1 MTSCVPARMRA
12 ASMCSFLVEKGPNLG
27 KKYDTKGLFLHTV
40 ATYFEEE
47 SDKCK
52 SQLES
57 LIKILCIRHGEKEKM
72 ESAPHHLVRIHSVHF
87 DFGAKIQ
94 ILDMNVKTREIETFV
109 SLFISIMSNFSRK
122 STFHRRLKVFHI

>member
-1 MTSCVPARMRA
+1 
-12 ASMCSFLVEKGPNLG
+12 MCSFLVEKGPNLG
-27 KKYDTKGLFLHTV
+27 KKYDSKGLFLHSV

-72 ESAPHHLVRIHSVHF
+72 DSAVHHLVSQFFTFLNDVQLN
-87 DFGAKIQ
+87 KIEFSNQ
-94 ILDMNVKTREIETFV
+94 LHETILKNNKE
-109 SLFISIMSNFSRK
+109 
-122 STFHRRLKVFHI
+122 

>member
-1 MTSCVPARMRA
+1 MRA

-27 KKYDTKGLFLHTV
+27 KKYDTKGLFLHSV

-72 ESAPHHLVRIHSVHF
+72 DSAVHHLVSQFFTFLKDVQLN
-87 DFGAKIQ
+87 KIEFSNQ
-94 ILDMNVKTREIETFV
+94 LHETILKNNK
-109 SLFISIMSNFSRK
+109 
-122 STFHRRLKVFHI
+122 

>member
-1 MTSCVPARMRA
+1 
-12 ASMCSFLVEKGPNLG
+12 MCSFLVEKGPNLG
-27 KKYDTKGLFLHTV
+27 KKYDTKGLFLHSV

-72 ESAPHHLVRIHSVHF
+72 ESALHHLVSQF
-87 DFGAKIQ
+87 
-94 ILDMNVKTREIETFV
+94 
-109 SLFISIMSNFSRK
+109 
-122 STFHRRLKVFHI
+122 STFFFYQKKEPSTGIPEINLTNPRDADLTTF

>member
-1 MTSCVPARMRA
+1 MRA

-27 KKYDTKGLFLHTV
+27 KKYDTKGLFLHSV

-72 ESAPHHLVRIHSVHF
+72 DSAVHHLVSQFFTFFFFKMHNLTRLNFQSIT
-87 DFGAKIQ
+87 
-94 ILDMNVKTREIETFV
+94 LDNNIE
-109 SLFISIMSNFSRK
+109 K
-122 STFHRRLKVFHI
+122 

>member
-1 MTSCVPARMRA
+1 MRA

-27 KKYDTKGLFLHTV
+27 KKYDSKGLFLHSV

-57 LIKILCIRHGEKEKM
+57 LIKILCIRHGEKEKID
-72 ESAPHHLVRIHSVHF
+72 SAVHHLVSQF
-87 DFGAKIQ
+87 FKIKG
-94 ILDMNVKTREIETFV
+94 I
-109 SLFISIMSNFSRK
+109 
-122 STFHRRLKVFHI
+122 

>member
-1 MTSCVPARMRA
+1 
-12 ASMCSFLVEKGPNLG
+12 MCSFLVEKGPNLG
-27 KKYDTKGLFLHTV
+27 KKYDTKGLFLHSV

-72 ESAPHHLVRIHSVHF
+72 DSAVHHLVSQFFTFFFFKMHNLTRLNFQSIT
-87 DFGAKIQ
+87 
-94 ILDMNVKTREIETFV
+94 LDNNIE
-109 SLFISIMSNFSRK
+109 K
-122 STFHRRLKVFHI
+122 